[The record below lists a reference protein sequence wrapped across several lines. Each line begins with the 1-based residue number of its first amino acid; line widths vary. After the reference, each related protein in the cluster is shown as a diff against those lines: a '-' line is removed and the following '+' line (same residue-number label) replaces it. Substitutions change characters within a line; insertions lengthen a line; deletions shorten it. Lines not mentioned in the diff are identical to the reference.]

1 LNGKKLSKLW
11 LPDERRIEKKERAG
25 DCRLMVILTRGR
37 YIWTKDE
44 ERHLQINIAA
54 VATPSTNASEKQ
66 SLTS

>member
-1 LNGKKLSKLW
+1 LQA
-11 LPDERRIEKKERAG
+11 DG
-25 DCRLMVILTRGR
+25 DSYKGR